1 MGKRIA
7 IIGGGLGGLAAGRA
21 LVRAG
26 YDAHV
31 LEAGPRPGGVI
42 DTSTVD
48 GYLREHAAS
57 SFLGSAFR
65 GARALSEE
73 LGVALD
79 TASPRAKRRWIF
91 LDGKLRALPR
101 SPIDLVRSDLL
112 TWRGKL
118 DLLREPLRPPR
129 GQGDESIYSFASR
142 RFGAEAARA
151 IVAPFVT
158 GIFAADAHEVSL
170 EAGFPRLAE
179 LDAQGGIVRGTAA
192 ATAKQLFRR
201 FAGGKVRKVPR
212 GLYAPRGGLG
222 ALVGALA
229 AELGPR
235 VHVKRRAKAIAPDP
249 AGRGVIVD
257 GELWDAAVLAIPAQ
271 DAVGLVDA
279 LPELKGRL
287 SGFRRAPT
295 QLVYLGYPESAV
307 PVTDGF
313 GFLVA
318 QGEALRVLGV
328 VFESVVWPG
337 RAPAG
342 HVLLRC
348 IFGGGRDAGSAAL
361 DDAQL
366 IAHATRDVAQAL
378 GVSGAPVHA
387 SVVRWERGIAQYPVG
402 HKDHVRHA
410 AAAARTHRIALAGA
424 DYRGPGVNDLC
435 ADADVIVDEVRS
447 WT

>member
-1 MGKRIA
+1 MKRVA
-7 IIGGGLGGLAAGRA
+7 VIGGGLGGLAGARA
-21 LVRAG
+21 LVKAG

-31 LEAGPRPGGVI
+31 FEARARPGGVI
-42 DTSTVD
+42 GTTVVG
-48 GYLREHAAS
+48 GYFHEHAAS
-57 SFLGSAFR
+57 SFLGNAPR
-65 GARALSEE
+65 GARALCEE
-73 LGVALD
+73 LGVPLD

-101 SPIDLVRSDLL
+101 SPLDLVRSDLL

-118 DLLREPLRPPR
+118 DLVREPLRAPR
-129 GQGDESIYSFASR
+129 AQGDESIYAFASR
-142 RFGAEAARA
+142 RFGAETARA

-179 LDAQGGIVRGTAA
+179 LDAQGGIVRGSAA
-192 ATAKQLFRR
+192 ALAKQLFRR
-201 FAGGKVRKVPR
+201 FAGGKVRKLPR
-212 GLYAPRGGLG
+212 GLYAPKAGIA
-222 ALVGALA
+222 ALTDALA
-229 AELGPR
+229 GELGDR
-235 VHVKRRAKAIAPDP
+235 VHTERPVTALAPDP
-249 AGRGVIVD
+249 TGVLVD
-257 GELWDAAVLAIPAQ
+257 GERWDAAVLAVPAQ
-271 DAVGLVDA
+271 DAVGMVTA
-279 LPELKGRL
+279 LPELASRL
-287 SGFRRAPT
+287 GGFRRAPT
-295 QLVYLGYPESAV
+295 QLVYLGYPAAAV

-328 VFESVVWPG
+328 VFESVVWPD

-348 IFGGGRDAGSAAL
+348 IFGGGRDPSSAAL

-366 IAHATRDVAQAL
+366 IDHATRDVATAL
-378 GVSGAPVHA
+378 GVTGAPAHA
-387 SVVRWERGIAQYPVG
+387 EVVRQERGIAQYPVG

-410 AAAARTHRIALAGA
+410 AASARTHRIALAGA